1 MSCLDRGRITNL
13 GYRNIRNFTAK
24 THSNPS
30 LIHNS
35 NIDPD
40 DVRAGLRLPTQQ
52 FTLADSLMSA

>member
-1 MSCLDRGRITNL
+1 MSCLDRGRTTNL
-13 GYRNIRNFTAK
+13 GYRKFTAK
-24 THSNPS
+24 THSNQS

-52 FTLADSLMSA
+52 FTLADFLMSA

>member
-13 GYRNIRNFTAK
+13 GYRNFTAK